1 MCQCYVFLKLSKCY
15 SRPTLLVRVYAI
27 THWITL
33 TKFIGFLLFPR
44 LRIYL
49 GTRIDW
55 LGNSLK
61 STDYNDYFSL
71 TIQNSWADP
80 DFSTRFTGLTAKM
93 RLFSTALLVF
103 FSAPARARVVSAN
116 FLVSAYDRFIFD
128 ELLQMDMRL

>member
-1 MCQCYVFLKLSKCY
+1 
-15 SRPTLLVRVYAI
+15 VYAI

-33 TKFIGFLLFPR
+33 TNFIGFLLFPR

-61 STDYNDYFSL
+61 STDYNDYLSL
-71 TIQNSWADP
+71 AVQNSGADP
-80 DFSTRFTGLTAKM
+80 DFSTRFFTGLTAKM

-116 FLVSAYDRFIFD
+116 FLASAYDRFILD